1 MKRIAATTLAF
12 NLLFR
17 LCDAHAGAGWSDYA
31 KVSELVPSTRHYYQV
46 ELPVQ
51 NNPSG
56 CKNKTG
62 FYQDYSAM
70 ASDKMFD
77 LLLESV
83 KSGLKVRVY
92 VTGLCNLK
100 GLSEISAVSVV
111 P

>member
-1 MKRIAATTLAF
+1 MRLTTLTALAVYP
-12 NLLFR
+12 LLGMSKV
-17 LCDAHAGAGWSDYA
+17 HADSGWTDYGT
-31 KVSELVPSTRHYYQV
+31 VSELVPSTRHYYQA
-46 ELPVQ
+46 ELRVQ
-51 NNPSG
+51 DNPSG
-56 CKNKTG
+56 CKNKTR

-70 ASDKMFD
+70 ASDKMFE